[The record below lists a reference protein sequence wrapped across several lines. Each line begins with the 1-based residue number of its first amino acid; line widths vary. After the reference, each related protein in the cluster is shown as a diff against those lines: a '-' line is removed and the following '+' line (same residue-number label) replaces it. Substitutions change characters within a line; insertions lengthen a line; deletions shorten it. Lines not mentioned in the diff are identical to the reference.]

1 MLDAVVAAIRYTK
14 RSLAGLR
21 RLPDRPLAL
30 YRDLRRIAMAD
41 PGAVLL
47 AGRALLP
54 GRPGAG
60 ALRRLEDSACRR
72 DDSEALLL
80 LAALHEALARPGEAQ
95 GMLLD
100 LLARRP
106 EETRAH
112 TALARHGRP
121 TTPEALPAL
130 FLSHHIGLGDHLI
143 CNGLVRHVAAGTP
156 SLGLFVKRHNE
167 TSVRFMFRDDPTIR
181 LFPVRHDDDVNDFL
195 RHYPAVPLVKIGFET
210 LDEKRHSFGEDFYAQ
225 AGLDY
230 SARWTGFFAR
240 RNPERERALFERLV
254 GTERPYLFLHDDPS
268 RNLRIDRSLLPGD
281 LPVILPDRRL
291 TDNIFDY
298 GMILENARE
307 IHCMDSAFRHLADS
321 LPRLTGRLV
330 LHHYLRGDTS
340 DVPSRY
346 AWERLRRTGAA
357 RRPT

>member
-1 MLDAVVAAIRYTK
+1 MLDAVVAATRQTK
-14 RSLAGLR
+14 SSLAGLR
-21 RLPDRPLAL
+21 RLPVRPLAL
-30 YRDLRRIAMAD
+30 YKDLRRIAMAD
-41 PGAVLL
+41 PGAFLM

-60 ALRRLEDSACRR
+60 ALRCLEDSACRR
-72 DDSEALLL
+72 DDAEALLL
-80 LAALHEALARPGEAQ
+80 LAALHEALGRPGEAQ
-95 GMLLD
+95 GLLLD

-121 TTPEALPAL
+121 AAPEAFPAL
-130 FLSHHIGLGDHLI
+130 FLSHHLGLGDHLI
-143 CNGLVRHVAAGTP
+143 CNGLVRHIAAGTP

-195 RHYPAVPLVKIGFET
+195 RHYPAVPLVRIGFEK
-210 LDEKRHSFGEDFYAQ
+210 LDEKRHTFGEDFYAQ

-230 SARWTGFFAR
+230 SDRWALSFVQ

-254 GTERPYLFLHDDPS
+254 GTVRPYLFLHDDPG
-268 RNLRIDRSLLPGD
+268 RNLTIDRRLVPGG
-281 LPVILPDRRL
+281 LPVIRPDRRM

-298 GMILENARE
+298 GMILENAQE

-321 LPRLTGRLV
+321 LPRLTGRLI
-330 LHHYLRGDTS
+330 LHHYVRGPTS
-340 DVPSRY
+340 DVPGRHT
-346 AWERLRRTGAA
+346 WERLQRT
-357 RRPT
+357 